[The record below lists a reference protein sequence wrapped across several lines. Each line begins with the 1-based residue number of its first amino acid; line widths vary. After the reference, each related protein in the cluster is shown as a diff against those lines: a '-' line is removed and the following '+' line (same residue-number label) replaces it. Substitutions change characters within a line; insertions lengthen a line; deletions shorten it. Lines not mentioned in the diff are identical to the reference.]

1 MKLCMEG
8 KKGAFVAVDFLDLF
22 NSGEF
27 IEAFFKRAGPLV
39 QRQSAEFEAKV
50 GPIRWGFHR

>member
-1 MKLCMEG
+1 MEG
-8 KKGAFVAVDFLDLF
+8 KEGAFVAVNFLDLF